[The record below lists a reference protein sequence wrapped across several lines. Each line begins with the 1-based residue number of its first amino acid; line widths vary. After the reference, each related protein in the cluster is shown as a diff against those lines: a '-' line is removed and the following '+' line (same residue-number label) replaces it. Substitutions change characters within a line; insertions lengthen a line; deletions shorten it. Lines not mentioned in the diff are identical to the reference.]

1 MAVLGIPNLKPVKTR
16 KEIMN
21 QLFESLAAEEMAVA
35 CLIQA
40 EAEKIQ
46 AFTGSDGTFP
56 TQPTNKQINE
66 FQSYV
71 ARILEAIN
79 TKQRNLIHTVK
90 LSMELLEEQ
99 EERERDENGD

>member
-1 MAVLGIPNLKPVKTR
+1 MAVLGVPNLKPIKTR
-16 KEIMN
+16 KEIIN
-21 QLFESLAAEEMAVA
+21 QLLESLAAEEMAVA

-46 AFTGSDGTFP
+46 AFTGSGGTFP
-56 TQPTNKQINE
+56 TRPTNKQINE

-79 TKQRNLIHTVK
+79 VKQRNLIHTME
-90 LSMELLEEQ
+90 LSMELLAEHEAQ
-99 EERERDENGD
+99 ETDENVD